1 MEFCPNSRRRREF
14 AAFPPRSGEF
24 YRTISATKW
33 RMNGDSG
40 EFYAG
45 VSAAVVPK
53 IYLTTI
59 KAISPQL
66 NYFFDLDKQDGGK
79 NNNNNHH
86 ILLI

>member
-1 MEFCPNSRRRREF
+1 
-14 AAFPPRSGEF
+14 
-24 YRTISATKW
+24 
-33 RMNGDSG
+33 MNGDSG

-66 NYFFDLDKQDGGK
+66 NYFFDLDNQDGGK
-79 NNNNNHH
+79 KNNNNHH